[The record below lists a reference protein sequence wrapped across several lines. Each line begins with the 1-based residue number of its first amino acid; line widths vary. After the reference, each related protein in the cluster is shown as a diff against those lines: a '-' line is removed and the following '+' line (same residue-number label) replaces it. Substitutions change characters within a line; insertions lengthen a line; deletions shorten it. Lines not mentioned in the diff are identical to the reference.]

1 MTTVL
6 PERELLEREITERT
20 ALCLG
25 NGRLNPRAVGFSR
38 VPLLDTAGI
47 GRGRFGRGRNKRW
60 EYWAITTPT
69 HILTV
74 TTAALDYAAV
84 HQVWVLDRR
93 TGIEIDDSVV
103 SPRSASAALPATLG
117 GGPVRSLTPGVEIS
131 IDEITGGTRIR
142 AWTKRVSIDLI
153 ADRPAG
159 HESLSVVIPWS
170 ARLFQCTVKDIA
182 RPTHGRIVV
191 DGAATSVTD
200 NAWAVLD
207 HGRGRWPAT
216 TTWNWAAASGI
227 SDGHVVGLQFGG
239 LWTEGTGGT
248 ENAIFVDGVLHKISV
263 ELRWERTDAT
273 ALSTW
278 TLSGGGVQLEFTPF
292 HERLSRTGFGGIGMN
307 LDQVFGHFQGT
318 VRTGTGESVRVDGLL
333 GWIEHVRN
341 RW

>member
-1 MTTVL
+1 MTIVL
-6 PERELLEREITERT
+6 PEREITERT

-25 NGRLNPRAVGFSR
+25 NGRLNPRAVGYSR

-47 GRGRFGRGRNKRW
+47 GRGRLGRGRNKRW

-69 HILTV
+69 HICTV

-103 SPRSASAALPATLG
+103 SPGAGTSALPATLG
-117 GGPVRSLTPGVEIS
+117 GGPVRGLTPGVEIS
-131 IDEITGGTRIR
+131 IDEISGGTRIR
-142 AWTKRVSIDLI
+142 AWTRRVSIDLI
-153 ADRPAG
+153 AERPPG

-170 ARLFQCTVKDIA
+170 TRLFQCTVKDVA
-182 RPTHGRIVV
+182 RPTRGRITV
-191 DGAATSVTD
+191 DGDTALVGED
-200 NAWAVLD
+200 AWAVLD

-216 TTWNWAAASGI
+216 TTWNWAAASGVT
-227 SDGHVVGLQFGG
+227 DGRVIGLQFGG

-263 ELRWERTDAT
+263 ELSWKRADDTP
-273 ALSTW
+273 LSAW
-278 TLSGGGVQLEFTPF
+278 TLDGGGVELTFTPF
-292 HERLSRTGFGGIGMN
+292 HDRLSRTGFGAIGMN
-307 LDQVFGHFQGT
+307 LDQVFGHFSGT
-318 VRTGTGESVRVDGLL
+318 VRTAEGESIRVDGLL